1 MTLLASMKYMEG
13 LLDGLTWPASMQA
26 LPNPPGAL
34 SAHITSPNP
43 NVLASSPNAY
53 IWFLRGT
60 ENRDNAK
67 YGAGTIP
74 RASYTGGP
82 SGTKAVEHNI
92 PIYIVWDA
100 QQGDPNFAT
109 LFPGMVDAIR
119 ATLRVVP
126 DPGLP
131 ITDPWTGEQ
140 SWLVDVGENMT
151 YDLDLWAVEGQRVER
166 WDCMLTCS
174 VVEVIFA

>member
-1 MTLLASMKYMEG
+1 MTLLASMQYMKTT
-13 LLDGLTWPASMQA
+13 LDGLTWPASIMA
-26 LPNPPGAL
+26 LSNPPGPL
-34 SAHITSPNP
+34 SAHITAPNP

-74 RASYTGGP
+74 RASYPGGP
-82 SGTKAVEHNI
+82 SGTKAVEHSI

-100 QQGDPNFAT
+100 QQGDVNFAT

-119 ATLRVVP
+119 AALRYSG
-126 DPGLP
+126 DPVE
-131 ITDPWTGEQ
+131 ITDPWTSEQ

-151 YDLDLWAVEGQRVER
+151 YDLDLWAVENQRIER

>member
-1 MTLLASMKYMEG
+1 MTLLASMQYMQTT
-13 LLDGLTWPASMQA
+13 LNGLTWPASIQA

-43 NVLASSPNAY
+43 NVLASSPNANV
-53 IWFLRGT
+53 WFLRGT
-60 ENRDNAK
+60 ENRDASK

-74 RASYTGGP
+74 RASYQGGP

-119 ATLRVVP
+119 AALRYSG
-126 DPGLP
+126 DPVEV
-131 ITDPWTGEQ
+131 TDQWTGEQ
-140 SWLVDVGENMT
+140 SWLVDVGETMT
-151 YDLDLWAVEGQRVER
+151 YDLDLWAVEGQRIER

>member
-1 MTLLASMKYMEG
+1 MTLLASMKFMETT
-13 LLDGLTWPASMQA
+13 LDGLEWPASIQA
-26 LPNPPGAL
+26 LPNPPGPL

-74 RASYTGGP
+74 RASYPGGP
-82 SGTKAVEHNI
+82 SGTKAVEHSI

-109 LFPGMVDAIR
+109 LFPAMIDTIR
-119 ATLRVVP
+119 AVLRVSA
-126 DPGLP
+126 DPVE
-131 ITDPWTGEQ
+131 ITDQWTGEQ
-140 SWLVDVGENMT
+140 SWLVDVGETMT
-151 YDLDLWAVEGQRVER
+151 YDLDLWAVEGQRIER